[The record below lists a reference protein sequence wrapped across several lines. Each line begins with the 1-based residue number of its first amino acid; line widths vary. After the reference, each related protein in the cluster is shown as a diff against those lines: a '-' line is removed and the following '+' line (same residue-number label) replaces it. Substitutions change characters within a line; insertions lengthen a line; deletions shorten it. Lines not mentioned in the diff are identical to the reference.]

1 MGRKPERWATEKYVV
16 TLSETDIV
24 RASEVDL
31 DGIVE
36 LQAANQ
42 PERGGTLSVS
52 LPRSRIAEM
61 MREMPLIVAR
71 RGDHITGFLMAS
83 TRTMNAGIPII
94 SAMLAAY
101 PGTPEAYV
109 YGPICVGAEERGK
122 GLAQAMF
129 SELRRLAP
137 AREGILFIRR
147 DNSASLRA
155 HAKTGIRE
163 VAGFMFDGNEFA
175 VLSYLG

>member
-1 MGRKPERWATEKYVV
+1 MTKSK
-16 TLSETDIV
+16 TDIG
-24 RASEVDL
+24 RASEADL

-42 PERGGTLSVS
+42 PERGGTLSAS

-71 RGDHITGFLMAS
+71 CGDRITGFLMTS
-83 TRTMNAGIPII
+83 TRAMNTDVPII

-101 PGTPEAYV
+101 PGTPDAYV
-109 YGPICVGAEERGK
+109 YGPVCVSAEERGK

-155 HAKTGIRE
+155 HAKMGMRE
-163 VAGFMFDGNEFA
+163 VASFVFGGNEFA

>member
-1 MGRKPERWATEKYVV
+1 MTEG
-16 TLSETDIV
+16 EADIGL
-24 RASEVDL
+24 ASEADL

-36 LQAANQ
+36 LQTANQ
-42 PERGGTLSVS
+42 PERGGTLSAS

-61 MREMPLIVAR
+61 MREMPLIIAR
-71 RGDHITGFLMAS
+71 RGDCIAGFLMTS
-83 TRTMNAGIPII
+83 TRAMNADVPII
-94 SAMLAAY
+94 RAMLAAY
-101 PGTPEAYV
+101 PGTSDAYV
-109 YGPICVGAEERGK
+109 YGPVCVRAEERGK

-155 HAKTGIRE
+155 HEKMGMRE
-163 VAGFMFDGNEFA
+163 VASFVFGENEFA

>member
-1 MGRKPERWATEKYVV
+1 V
-16 TLSETDIV
+16 TKGEADIGL
-24 RASEVDL
+24 ASEADL

-42 PERGGTLSVS
+42 PERGGTLSAS
-52 LPRSRIAEM
+52 LPRSRITEM

-71 RGDHITGFLMAS
+71 RGDFLAGFLMTS
-83 TRTMNAGIPII
+83 TRAVNADVPII
-94 SAMLAAY
+94 GAMLAAY
-101 PGTPEAYV
+101 PGTSDAYV
-109 YGPICVGAEERGK
+109 YGPVCVGAGERGK

-129 SELRRLAP
+129 SELRRRVP

-147 DNSASLRA
+147 DNQASLRA
-155 HAKTGIRE
+155 HAKMGMRE
-163 VAGFMFDGNEFA
+163 VASFMFGGNEFA

>member
-1 MGRKPERWATEKYVV
+1 MTK
-16 TLSETDIV
+16 SETNIG
-24 RASEVDL
+24 RASEADL

-42 PERGGTLSVS
+42 PERGGTLSTS

-71 RGDHITGFLMAS
+71 RSDHIMGFLMTS
-83 TRTMNAGIPII
+83 TRDMNADVPII

-101 PGTPEAYV
+101 PGTLDAYV
-109 YGPICVGAEERGK
+109 YGPVCVDAEERGK
-122 GLAQAMF
+122 GLAQAMH

-137 AREGILFIRR
+137 TREGILFIRR
-147 DNSASLRA
+147 DNLASLRA
-155 HAKTGIRE
+155 HTKMGMRE
-163 VAGFMFDGNEFA
+163 VASFVFGGNELA
-175 VLSYLG
+175 ILSYLG